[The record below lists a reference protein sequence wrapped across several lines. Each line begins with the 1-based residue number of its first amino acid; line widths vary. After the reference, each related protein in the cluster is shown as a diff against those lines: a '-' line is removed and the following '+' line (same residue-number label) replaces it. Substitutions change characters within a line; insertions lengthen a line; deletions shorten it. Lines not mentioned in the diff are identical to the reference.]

1 MFSNPIQQ
9 RPWFADLLCS
19 AFDDLLPHQ
28 KINATNT
35 WSFALID
42 YFHDMSLLRSD
53 SGDGTINFTKA
64 SCTLDGCVKVWT
76 SRVDSV
82 VVETGKLLSGLRD
95 EVNAA
100 TRKAGGEEVG
110 SDDEDVDGDED
121 RQRFDGM
128 SSGPGGKRKKSKKD
142 KKEATLAKNF
152 NAIATKKLDLEFT
165 VDPLFK
171 KTSADFDEGGAGG
184 LLMNH
189 LGVDSRVRVVF
200 DAGDGAAVA
209 EDKEADEREKG
220 MDQDA
225 EIDPQAEDGIAED
238 QIVNPQAS
246 ANDLVDLD
254 KLRSKLFGIGEES
267 GPFFTDSFD
276 SQPTITSLLQSR
288 SICPTLGSFRFSK
301 DDTTLFGA
309 EMDDVMDQE
318 HGTVADWA
326 EQAASSVFETGRRA
340 VSGASW
346 DPNMDAGLDFPDP
359 SGDMPALDDY
369 PDDFGGGDFPAED
382 GIDFFDG
389 GDTGADDDDFGDGA
403 RPAQRDLFAALHVP
417 SGPGDDDDDAEVNE
431 GVFDYFDQKM
441 MKNWAGPEHWK
452 MNKRIGAFGAADAKK
467 KGEFYFE

>member
-1 MFSNPIQQ
+1 
-9 RPWFADLLCS
+9 
-19 AFDDLLPHQ
+19 
-28 KINATNT
+28 
-35 WSFALID
+35 
-42 YFHDMSLLRSD
+42 MSLLRSD

-100 TRKAGGEEVG
+100 TRKAGGEEAG

-128 SSGPGGKRKKSKKD
+128 SSGPNGKRKKSKKD

-189 LGVDSRVRVVF
+189 LGVDSKVRVVF

-220 MDQDA
+220 MDQNA
-225 EIDPQAEDGIAED
+225 EIDTQAEEGMNEE
-238 QIVNPQAS
+238 QNPNSQTV
-246 ANDLVDLD
+246 ANDLVDLTR
-254 KLRSKLFGIGEES
+254 LRSKLFGIGEES

-301 DDTTLFGA
+301 DDNTLFGA

-326 EQAASSVFETGRRA
+326 EQAAGSGFESGRRA

-346 DPNMDAGLDFPDP
+346 DSNMDAGLDFQDMG
-359 SGDMPALDDY
+359 GDMPALDDY
-369 PDDFGGGDFPAED
+369 PDDFDGGDFQAD
-382 GIDFFDG
+382 GGVDFFDG
-389 GDTGADDDDFGDGA
+389 GDDGPMDNDFGNGA

-417 SGPGDDDDDAEVNE
+417 SGPGDEEEDPEVNQ
-431 GVFDYFDQKM
+431 GVFDYFDQKV

-452 MNKRIGAFGAADAKK
+452 MNKRVGAFGGIDSKK
-467 KGEFYFE
+467 KGECLKEIMTQRQEQQILEAIDSI

>member
-1 MFSNPIQQ
+1 
-9 RPWFADLLCS
+9 
-19 AFDDLLPHQ
+19 
-28 KINATNT
+28 
-35 WSFALID
+35 
-42 YFHDMSLLRSD
+42 MSLLRSD

-100 TRKAGGEEVG
+100 TRKAGTGEDLG
-110 SDDEDVDGDED
+110 SDEDDEDVDGDGE

-128 SSGPGGKRKKSKKD
+128 SSGPGGKRKKNKKD
-142 KKEATLAKNF
+142 KKEVTLAKNF

-189 LGVDSRVRVVF
+189 LGVDSKVRVVF

-220 MDQDA
+220 MDQNQ
-225 EIDPQAEDGIAED
+225 EIDTQAEDALPED
-238 QIVNPQAS
+238 QDQNS
-246 ANDLVDLD
+246 TNANDLVDLI
-254 KLRSKLFGIGEES
+254 KLRAKLFGIGEES
-267 GPFFTDSFD
+267 GPFFTDDLDD
-276 SQPTITSLLQSR
+276 SSTPTITSLLQSR

-301 DDTTLFGA
+301 DDNTLFGA

-326 EQAASSVFETGRRA
+326 QQAAIGSEFESGRRA

-346 DPNMDAGLDFPDP
+346 DGNMDAGLDFDMG
-359 SGDMPALDDY
+359 GDMPQLDDY
-369 PDDFGGGDFPAED
+369 DGEGFNGGDFPED
-382 GIDFFDG
+382 GGIDFFDG
-389 GDTGADDDDFGDGA
+389 GGDDGPDNNEFGSSA
-403 RPAQRDLFAALHVP
+403 RPVQRDLFAALHVP
-417 SGPGDDDDDAEVNE
+417 SGPGDEEEDTEVNQ

-452 MNKRIGAFGAADAKK
+452 MNKRVGAFGANAESKK
-467 KGEFYFE
+467 KGEHRSLVFVLLGFGPKSKGLFFSDLAFASFSSTPFSR